1 MMSLPFLARAV
12 ALAGA
17 ALTLATPLS
26 AQSDTRDLRTAWL
39 ATDSIIP
46 LELTKGRSYPLGGVQ
61 GVSKVTVADQEIA
74 DVLVVSEN
82 DVVINALKVGETDL
96 LVWSSAAPR
105 RHFRLIVR
113 NSPNQRQVLLSV
125 KFAEVRK
132 SALRDIN
139 ASLRL
144 RNESGS
150 ARIGTGAFSGA
161 EPAPGP
167 TGPTL
172 PSPTSFFT
180 LLNSFNSRTLLGF
193 LDAQEQLGNAR
204 LLAEPNLMASNGQ
217 SASFLAG
224 GEVPIPMVQPGVGGA
239 QAAITIS
246 YREYG
251 IRLTFT
257 PEVLSDSLV
266 KLKVEPEVS
275 SLDYSNSLLLS
286 GFRVPALRTRR
297 VESTVDVLSER
308 SLIISGMF
316 NEERSQVRTGLPF
329 LSNVPILKHLFAS
342 QQWQNAQSELLV
354 VVTPIIMDPN
364 NPRAADLVPTS
375 TAPSPIPARELLEAR
390 PRVTVPPA
398 VPPVVPPAVPPAT
411 PPSEP

>member
-1 MMSLPFLARAV
+1 MKLLHSRLLLMTAMALSVVTVRA
-12 ALAGA
+12 
-17 ALTLATPLS
+17 S
-26 AQSDTRDLRTAWL
+26 AQPATTWL
-39 ATDSIIP
+39 TTDSIIP
-46 LELTKGRSYPLGGVQ
+46 LELVKGRSYPLAGVE
-61 GVSKVTVADQEIA
+61 GVSKVTVSDPDIA

-96 LVWSSAAPR
+96 LVWSGTAAR
-105 RHFRLIVR
+105 RHFRLAVR
-113 NSPNQRQVLLSV
+113 HGPNQRQVLLSV

-132 SALRDIN
+132 TALRDIN

-144 RNESGS
+144 RNESGGLRVGS
-150 ARIGTGAFSGA
+150 GAFSGT
-161 EPAPGP
+161 EPA
-167 TGPTL
+167 TGNTGAAV
-172 PSPTSFFT
+172 PSPASFFT
-180 LLNSFNSRTLLGF
+180 LLNSFNSRTLLGL

-224 GEVPIPMVQPGVGGA
+224 GEVPIPMVQGGLA
-239 QAAITIS
+239 GTQAPVTIA

-275 SLDYSNSLLLS
+275 SLDYSNSVQLS

-316 NEERSQVRTGLPF
+316 NEERSQVRTGAPF

-342 QQWQNAQSELLV
+342 QQWQNAQSELIV

-364 NPRAADLVPTS
+364 NPRAVDLIPAAT
-375 TAPSPIPARELLEAR
+375 TPSPVPARELLEAR
-390 PRVTVPPA
+390 PRPPVPVP
-398 VPPVVPPAVPPAT
+398 VPPVVPPTTPPAVR
-411 PPSEP
+411 